1 MSTSI
6 ADERRLLSADEYE
19 PVVRSHYPALNELNR
34 EELTGLVRWLRER
47 RAKFRG
53 QVERRRRAQRGKAE
67 PRAAAAA
74 ESSERGVAA
83 KKQVF
88 ARALKRAN
96 ARLDRVLADEKR
108 ATMGARMAEALARK
122 RAARVHHPA
131 TGRRARTG
139 AQPIENPKGADIVP
153 GSAVGSISQATRVAQ
168 ARRDNKGE

>member
-6 ADERRLLSADEYE
+6 ADERRLLSADEYA
-19 PVVRSHYPALNELNR
+19 PVVRSHYPALNALDRQELVD
-34 EELTGLVRWLRER
+34 LVRWLRER

-74 ESSERGVAA
+74 ESSERGIAA

-96 ARLDRVLADEKR
+96 AQLDRVLADEKR
-108 ATMGARMAEALARK
+108 AAMGAQMAAALARK
-122 RAARVHHPA
+122 RAARVHHPS
-131 TGRRARTG
+131 TGRRARSG
-139 AQPIENPKGADIVP
+139 VNPIENPKGADGVP
-153 GSAVGSISQATRVAQ
+153 GSMVGSISQATRVAQ
-168 ARRDNKGE
+168 AVRDNKGE

>member
-6 ADERRLLSADEYE
+6 ADERRLLSADEYQ
-19 PVVRSHYPALNELNR
+19 PVLRSHYPALSELQR
-34 EELTGLVRWLRER
+34 EELTDLVRWLREQ

-74 ESSERGVAA
+74 ESSDRGVAA

-96 ARLDRVLADEKR
+96 ARLDRLLADEKR
-108 ATMGARMAEALARK
+108 ATMRARMGEALARR
-122 RAARVHHPA
+122 RAAPVHHPA
-131 TGRRARTG
+131 SGRRARSG
-139 AQPIENPKGADIVP
+139 ARPIENPKGADIVQ
-153 GSAVGSISQATRVAQ
+153 GSAVGSISQATREAQ
-168 ARRDNKGE
+168 ARRDNRDE

>member
-6 ADERRLLSADEYE
+6 ADERRLLSSDEYE
-19 PVVRSHYPALNELNR
+19 PVVRSHYPVLNTLNR
-34 EELTGLVRWLRER
+34 EELTDLVRWLRER
-47 RAKFRG
+47 RGKFRS
-53 QVERRRRAQRGKAE
+53 QVERHRRAKRGKAE

-139 AQPIENPKGADIVP
+139 AQAIENPKGADIVP

>member
-6 ADERRLLSADEYE
+6 ADERRLLAADEYE
-19 PVVRSHYPALNELNR
+19 PVVRSHYPALSGLNR
-34 EELTGLVRWLRER
+34 EELIDLVRWLRER

-67 PRAAAAA
+67 PHAAAAG
-74 ESSERGVAA
+74 ESSERGIAA

-96 ARLDRVLADEKR
+96 ARLDRMLAEEKR
-108 ATMGARMAEALARK
+108 IAMGARMAEALTRK

-131 TGRRARTG
+131 TGRRAGSG
-139 AQPIENPKGADIVP
+139 AQPIENPRGADIVP

-168 ARRDNKGE
+168 ARRDSKGK

>member
-6 ADERRLLSADEYE
+6 ADERRLLAADEYD
-19 PVVRSHYPALNELNR
+19 PVVRSHYPALSGLNR
-34 EELTGLVRWLRER
+34 EELVDLVRWLRER
-47 RAKFRG
+47 RAKFRS

-74 ESSERGVAA
+74 KSSERGIAA

-96 ARLDRVLADEKR
+96 ARLDRMLADEKR
-108 ATMGARMAEALARK
+108 ASMGARMAEALARK

-131 TGRRARTG
+131 TGRRAGSG

-168 ARRDNKGE
+168 ARRDNQGE